1 MKHINI
7 PNWQGK
13 ITDYTKFNYIYGGL
27 DEIIA
32 DRVNLRI
39 PGTNSRNYIEQN
51 QYGWLILT
59 ENVGKDE
66 NNNVVVLATPKTT
79 VFKQVDLGKLTW
91 SYEALGDPS
100 YFKATLPGAI
110 ESINVSCP
118 LYKSALVNYT
128 TTTDKTICVAENKK
142 LAQTEVH
149 IRDNSL
155 QGSLVDLNAK
165 LKHVIFYYETKSQ

>member
-1 MKHINI
+1 MKHINTT
-7 PNWQGK
+7 NWQGK

-51 QYGWLILT
+51 EYGWLILT
-59 ENVGKDE
+59 ENVGKDT

-79 VFKQVDLGKLTW
+79 VFKQVDLGTLTW
-91 SYEALGDPS
+91 SYVALGDPS

-110 ESINVSCP
+110 KSENVSCP
-118 LYKSALVNYT
+118 LYKSALVHPTND
-128 TTTDKTICVAENKK
+128 TDKTICTYEN
-142 LAQTEVH
+142 EVR
-149 IRDNSL
+149 IRDKAL
-155 QGSLVDLNAK
+155 QGSVIDLNAK
-165 LKHVIFYYETKSQ
+165 LKGVIFYYETKSQ

>member
-39 PGTNSRNYIEQN
+39 QGTNSRNYIEQN

-59 ENVGKDE
+59 ENVAKDE
-66 NNNVVVLATPKTT
+66 NNNVVILSTPKTT
-79 VFKQVDLGKLTW
+79 VFKQVDLGTLTW
-91 SYEALGDPS
+91 SYVALGDPS
-100 YFKATLPGAI
+100 YFKATLSGTI
-110 ESINVSCP
+110 KSENVSCP
-118 LYKSALVNYT
+118 LYKSALVHT
-128 TTTDKTICVAENKK
+128 TNATDKTICTYKN
-142 LAQTEVH
+142 EVR
-149 IRDNSL
+149 IRDNAM
-155 QGSLVDLNAK
+155 QGSIIDLNAK
-165 LKHVIFYYETKSQ
+165 LKGVIFYYETTTQ

>member
-27 DEIIA
+27 DDTLA

-51 QYGWLILT
+51 EYGWLILT

-66 NNNVVVLATPKTT
+66 NNNVVVLPTPKTT
-79 VFKQVDLGKLTW
+79 VFKQVDLGTLTW
-91 SYEALGDPS
+91 SYIGLGDPS
-100 YFKATLPGAI
+100 YFKATLPGAMDK
-110 ESINVSCP
+110 SVNVSCP
-118 LYKSALVNYT
+118 LYKSALVHRTNA
-128 TTTDKTICVAENKK
+128 TDKTICTYEN
-142 LAQTEVH
+142 EVR

-155 QGSLVDLNAK
+155 QGSIIDLNAK
-165 LKHVIFYYETKSQ
+165 LKGVIFYYETKTQ

>member
-39 PGTNSRNYIEQN
+39 KGTNSRNYIEQN

-59 ENVGKDE
+59 ENVAKDE
-66 NNNVVVLATPKTT
+66 NNNVVVLPTPKTT
-79 VFKQVDLGKLTW
+79 VFKQVDLGTLTW
-91 SYEALGDPS
+91 SYMGLGDPS
-100 YFKATLPGAI
+100 YFKATLPNSI

-118 LYKSALVNYT
+118 LYKSAMVSSTNAE
-128 TTTDKTICVAENKK
+128 DKIICVAEDKK
-142 LAQTEVH
+142 LAKNEVR
-149 IRDNSL
+149 IRDNAL
-155 QGSLVDLNAK
+155 QGSIIDLNAK
-165 LKHVIFYYETKSQ
+165 LKGVIFYYETKSK

>member
-59 ENVGKDE
+59 ENVAKDK
-66 NNNVVVLATPKTT
+66 NNKQERTRNIVLSS
-79 VFKQVDLGKLTW
+79 VDVT
-91 SYEALGDPS
+91 
-100 YFKATLPGAI
+100 
-110 ESINVSCP
+110 
-118 LYKSALVNYT
+118 
-128 TTTDKTICVAENKK
+128 
-142 LAQTEVH
+142 
-149 IRDNSL
+149 
-155 QGSLVDLNAK
+155 GSLGVWGITQLNNG
-165 LKHVIFYYETKSQ
+165 VMRTGR

>member
-1 MKHINI
+1 MKHIDI
-7 PNWQGK
+7 SNWQGK

-59 ENVGKDE
+59 ENVGKDK
-66 NNNVVVLATPKTT
+66 NNNVVVLTTPKTT
-79 VFKQVDLGKLTW
+79 VFRQIDLGTLTW
-91 SYEALGDPS
+91 NYMGLGDPS
-100 YFKATLPGAI
+100 YFYATLSAK

-118 LYKSALVNYT
+118 LYKSAMVSQTNAE
-128 TTTDKTICVAENKK
+128 DKIICVAENKK
-142 LAQTEVH
+142 LAQNEVR
-149 IRDNSL
+149 IRDNSM
-155 QGSLVDLNAK
+155 QGSVIDLKAK
-165 LKHVIFYYETKSQ
+165 LKGVIFYFETKSQ

>member
-7 PNWQGK
+7 QNWQGK
-13 ITDYTKFNYIYGGL
+13 ITDHTKFNYIYGGL

-66 NNNVVVLATPKTT
+66 NNNVVVLPTPKTT
-79 VFKQVDLGKLTW
+79 VFRQIDLGTLPWK
-91 SYEALGDPS
+91 YMGLGDPS
-100 YFKATLPGAI
+100 YFYAALSAK

-118 LYKSALVNYT
+118 LYKSAMVSQTNSE
-128 TTTDKTICVAENKK
+128 DKIICIAENKK
-142 LAQTEVH
+142 LAETEVR
-149 IRDNSL
+149 IRDNAL
-155 QGSLVDLNAK
+155 QGSIIDLKAK
-165 LKHVIFYYETKSQ
+165 LKGVIFYFETKSQ

>member
-1 MKHINI
+1 MKHIDI
-7 PNWQGK
+7 KNWQGK

-59 ENVGKDE
+59 ENVAKDE

-79 VFKQVDLGKLTW
+79 TFKQVDLGTLTW
-91 SYEALGDPS
+91 NYMGLGDPS

-110 ESINVSCP
+110 KSENVSCP
-118 LYKSALVNYT
+118 LYKSALVHETNA
-128 TTTDKTICVAENKK
+128 TDKTICTYPN
-142 LAQTEVH
+142 EVR
-149 IRDNSL
+149 IRDNSM
-155 QGSLVDLNAK
+155 QGSVIDLKAK

>member
-59 ENVGKDE
+59 ENVAKDK
-66 NNNVVVLATPKTT
+66 NNNVVVLTTPKTT
-79 VFKQVDLGKLTW
+79 VFRQIDLGTLTW
-91 SYEALGDPS
+91 NYMGLGDPS
-100 YFKATLPGAI
+100 YFYATLSAM

-118 LYKSALVNYT
+118 LYKSAMVSQTNSE
-128 TTTDKTICVAENKK
+128 DKIIGVAKNKK
-142 LAQTEVH
+142 LGQNEVR
-149 IRDNSL
+149 IRDNSM
-155 QGSLVDLNAK
+155 QGSVIDLKAK
-165 LKHVIFYYETKSQ
+165 LKGVIFYFETKSQ

>member
-59 ENVGKDE
+59 ENVGKDK

-79 VFKQVDLGKLTW
+79 VFKQVDLGTLTW
-91 SYEALGDPS
+91 SYTALGDPS

-110 ESINVSCP
+110 QSENVSCP
-118 LYKSALVNYT
+118 LYKSAFVKPTNA
-128 TTTDKTICVAENKK
+128 TDKTICTYA
-142 LAQTEVH
+142 TEVR
-149 IRDNSL
+149 IRDNAL
-155 QGSLVDLNAK
+155 QGSIIDLKAK
-165 LKHVIFYYETKSQ
+165 LKGVIFYYETKTQ

>member
-27 DEIIA
+27 DDTLA
-32 DRVNLRI
+32 NRVNLRI

-59 ENVGKDE
+59 ENVAKDE
-66 NNNVVVLATPKTT
+66 NNNVVVLPTPKTT
-79 VFKQVDLGKLTW
+79 TFKQVDLGTLTW
-91 SYEALGDPS
+91 NYVGLGDPS

-110 ESINVSCP
+110 QSINVSCP
-118 LYKSALVNYT
+118 LYKSALVGPSNA
-128 TTTDKTICVAENKK
+128 TDKTICTYAN
-142 LAQTEVH
+142 EVR
-149 IRDNSL
+149 IRDNSM
-155 QGSLVDLNAK
+155 QGSVIELKNK
-165 LKHVIFYYETKSQ
+165 LKGVIFYYETTTKP

>member
-7 PNWQGK
+7 SNWQGK

-59 ENVGKDE
+59 ENVAKDK
-66 NNNVVVLATPKTT
+66 NNKVVVLTTPKTT
-79 VFKQVDLGKLTW
+79 VFRQIDLGTLNW
-91 SYEALGDPS
+91 NYMGLGDPS
-100 YFKATLPGAI
+100 YFYATLSAK

-118 LYKSALVNYT
+118 LYKSAVVSQTNAE
-128 TTTDKTICVAENKK
+128 DKIICVAENKK
-142 LAQTEVH
+142 LAQNEVR

-155 QGSLVDLNAK
+155 QGSVIDLKAK
-165 LKHVIFYYETKSQ
+165 LKGVIFYFETKSQ

>member
-7 PNWQGK
+7 TNWKGK

-27 DEIIA
+27 DDTLA
-32 DRVNLRI
+32 DKVNLCI

-79 VFKQVDLGKLTW
+79 VFKQVDLGTLTW
-91 SYEALGDPS
+91 SYNALGEPS

-110 ESINVSCP
+110 QSVNVSCP
-118 LYKSALVNYT
+118 LYKSALVKSTN
-128 TTTDKTICVAENKK
+128 TTDKTICTYTN
-142 LAQTEVH
+142 EVR
-149 IRDNSL
+149 IRDNAL
-155 QGSLVDLNAK
+155 QGSIIDLKAK
-165 LKHVIFYYETKSQ
+165 LKGVIFYYETTTK